1 MNDKRDMAP
10 LVWGYIKSRETAR
23 RMGSY
28 AGEVTA
34 MHPQFAFNSSAR
46 AQDMD
51 LATTKAYAGSKHI
64 SAGIQHGMSSF
75 LPGQVSRSANQ
86 MNIGSWTTP
95 LEAGKQPS
103 ASTLNSNRHEA
114 RPSLEYSDD
123 DIKHIEKW
131 SKCQVL

>member
-34 MHPQFAFNSSAR
+34 MHPQFAFDSVSNTVCSR
-46 AQDMD
+46 
-51 LATTKAYAGSKHI
+51 
-64 SAGIQHGMSSF
+64 F
-75 LPGQVSRSANQ
+75 FPGAVSRSANQ

-95 LEAGKQPS
+95 LEPGKQPS

-114 RPSLEYSDD
+114 RPSLEYSED